1 MKHVINFTLALFIPY
16 ILLAPLCVYY
26 VILSLIYWDK
36 KYILYA
42 SKLTD
47 DLIGNFVNNH

>member
-1 MKHVINFTLALFIPY
+1 MKHVINFILALFIPY

-26 VILSLIYWDK
+26 VILSLVYWDK

-42 SKLTD
+42 DKLTD
-47 DLIGNFVNNH
+47 VLVDNFFND